1 MKKFLAGLMVISLMA
16 WNAVP
21 VLAASTK
28 IMDVSK
34 DYWASAEIADVVSN
48 NIMTIDASGNFY
60 PEDGMERVE
69 FVSALLKVLANDN
82 LKVTIGNKF
91 SDLKSTDAF
100 YSDVLRSDQLGL
112 VYGYPDKTFKP
123 HQIMLRDEAQSVIS
137 HITKD
142 MVADYSVLNYFTD
155 SNLIPSW
162 AKLVYAK
169 SLAYG
174 IYVNYPNAK
183 ELRPLDDLTRA
194 EAAVLLARLRDKIG
208 LVKEEYVGP
217 DLEKVLAI
225 EHLNVK
231 KNAPND
237 TVKITNKRN
246 IIVSGNVLEV
256 AFSDKFKSEAA
267 KSGDVVKF
275 VNPQDICTEEGTLL
289 IPANSVFSGKVLS
302 IQDPKWFNKNA
313 RVYLNFECL
322 VLPDGTAITMSAKPC
337 TKDGSLKEGP
347 WHTAGKLAAWTLG
360 LGIVGAGAGTGFAFI
375 PNPAKLGVGYAIG
388 IPVGTGVGL
397 LAGLFTPGLKYHAKE
412 GESLIIVLCENL
424 ALEKQCSN

>member
-1 MKKFLAGLMVISLMA
+1 MKKFLAGLMVMNLMA

-21 VLAASTK
+21 VLAESVK
-28 IMDVSK
+28 IMDVNKSH
-34 DYWASAEIADVVSN
+34 WASAEIADVVSN
-48 NIMTIDASGNFY
+48 NIMTVDESGNFY

-69 FVSALLKVLANDN
+69 FVSALLKVLANDD
-82 LKVTIGNKF
+82 LKVTKANQF
-91 SDLKSTDAF
+91 SDIKSSDN
-100 YSDVLRSDQLGL
+100 YYLDVLRSDQLGL

-123 HQIMLRDEAQSVIS
+123 HQVMLRDEAQSVIS

-142 MVADYSVLNYFTD
+142 MKADYSVLNYFTD

-183 ELRPLDDLTRA
+183 ELRPLDSLTRA

-256 AFSDKFKSEAA
+256 AFSDKFRSELA

-289 IPANSVFSGKVLS
+289 IPANSVFSGKVLN

-313 RVYLNFECL
+313 RAYIQLTEVCT
-322 VLPDGTAITMSAKPC
+322 PDGKKIDLNAKPFY
-337 TKDGSLKEGP
+337 KDYALKEGP
-347 WHTAGKLAAWTLG
+347 WMTAGKVALYTVG
-360 LGIVGAGAGTGFAFI
+360 LGAIGTGAGVGFAFI
-375 PNPAKLGVGYAIG
+375 PNPAEIGTGIAIG
-388 IPVGTGVGL
+388 TPVGAGVGL
-397 LAGLFTPGLKYHAKE
+397 ILGLVTPGLKYHAKA
-412 GESLIIVLCENL
+412 GEQIYVILCDD
-424 ALEKQCSN
+424 ASITK